1 MKMTSMHSARLLG
14 ALALLAT
21 FVAGWLASAVWSHRP
36 ADAVSVNVRMSTR
49 LPPELTS
56 LGLSATQTDSVRLIL
71 ANGNRTVNG
80 ILRDFDPRI
89 RTAVDSVEA
98 QIRSVLTPSQRAR
111 FHPRSQRREERSVE
125 LDTTTR

>member
-14 ALALLAT
+14 ALALVAT
-21 FVAGWLASAVWSHRP
+21 FVAGWVASAAWNRRP
-36 ADAVSVNVRMSTR
+36 ADAVSVNVRMTTR
-49 LPPELTS
+49 VPPELTS
-56 LGLSATQTDSVRLIL
+56 LGLSAMQTDSVRSIL

-89 RTAVDSVEA
+89 RAAVDSVEA

-111 FHPRSQRREERSVE
+111 FRASSRRREERNVE